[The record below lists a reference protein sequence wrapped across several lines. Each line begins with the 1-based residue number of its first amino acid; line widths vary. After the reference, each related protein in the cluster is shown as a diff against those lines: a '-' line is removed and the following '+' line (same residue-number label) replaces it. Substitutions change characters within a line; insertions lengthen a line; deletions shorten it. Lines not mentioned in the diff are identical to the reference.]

1 MRRGRERGEIREK
14 VVDHLGHLFRATR
27 HATLRALN
35 RREQRVEER
44 VRQGTPMPLT
54 DAMLT
59 FHYDNAMERVLR
71 IMTMER
77 ELGDGCSSPDL
88 NFQLGMAA
96 SVYQQPYN
104 DDDDDDESFS
114 R

>member
-1 MRRGRERGEIREK
+1 
-14 VVDHLGHLFRATR
+14 
-27 HATLRALN
+27 
-35 RREQRVEER
+35 
-44 VRQGTPMPLT
+44 MPLT

-77 ELGDGCSSPDL
+77 ELGSGCCSSPDL
-88 NFQLGMAA
+88 KFQLGMAA
-96 SVYQQPYN
+96 SVYQEPY
-104 DDDDDDESFS
+104 DESFS

>member
-44 VRQGTPMPLT
+44 VRQEYAHAVDRRDAHLPL
-54 DAMLT
+54 
-59 FHYDNAMERVLR
+59 
-71 IMTMER
+71 
-77 ELGDGCSSPDL
+77 
-88 NFQLGMAA
+88 
-96 SVYQQPYN
+96 
-104 DDDDDDESFS
+104 
-114 R
+114 